1 MDDFIAC
8 ILARKGAG
16 TAIPVSNCKICGAP
30 AYSYIID
37 TLKQLGAKKIIF
49 SVNNSEQPVDSSS
62 FEDCGIHLADS
73 KQSLKDY
80 IKNLTDNSPSGTF
93 LFITSDLPAVTG
105 KTLKE
110 AYEYHISRKNK
121 ITVVVSEEQERPEKE
136 YSGIWFAD
144 TDELYSIL
152 HRSHTIDNLPEILA
166 ASDNTA
172 SFKVS
177 DSSELIRARDSFTL
191 NMAEQIILKRII
203 RDHMSNGVI
212 FHLPETCYIHKD
224 VKIGTSTVICPG
236 TILEGNTVIGD
247 SCEIGPYS
255 RITDGIIG
263 NNVKFMNSVMIQSQI
278 GDNTTVGPFAYIR
291 PGSVI
296 GRNIKIGDFVEIK
309 NSVIDDNTKVPHLSY
324 VGDADVG
331 KNVNFGCGS
340 VVVNYDG
347 RKKHRTKVGNHAFI
361 GCNANLVSPVVI
373 NDYAYIAA
381 GSTITEEVPEY
392 ALAIARSRQ
401 TNKEDWVKKK
411 GLDKK

>member
-1 MDDFIAC
+1 M
-8 ILARKGAG
+8 
-16 TAIPVSNCKICGAP
+16 
-30 AYSYIID
+30 
-37 TLKQLGAKKIIF
+37 
-49 SVNNSEQPVDSSS
+49 
-62 FEDCGIHLADS
+62 
-73 KQSLKDY
+73 
-80 IKNLTDNSPSGTF
+80 
-93 LFITSDLPAVTG
+93 
-105 KTLKE
+105 
-110 AYEYHISRKNK
+110 
-121 ITVVVSEEQERPEKE
+121 
-136 YSGIWFAD
+136 
-144 TDELYSIL
+144 
-152 HRSHTIDNLPEILA
+152 PEILA

-177 DSSELIRARDSFTL
+177 YSSALIRARDSFTL